1 VEIYKMRILSLAF
14 LATVLLTGCD
24 QSRPAPVQPVTP
36 PSQPLPPAQV
46 DVGGPQGGVHVN
58 DPAGGTKVDV
68 DGSGVHV
75 KTPETKVDVP

>member
-1 VEIYKMRILSLAF
+1 MRILSSAALAI
-14 LATVLLTGCD
+14 VLLTGCD
-24 QSRPAPVQPVTP
+24 QGRPTPVQPVPP

-46 DVGGPQGGVHVN
+46 DVGGQRGGVHVN